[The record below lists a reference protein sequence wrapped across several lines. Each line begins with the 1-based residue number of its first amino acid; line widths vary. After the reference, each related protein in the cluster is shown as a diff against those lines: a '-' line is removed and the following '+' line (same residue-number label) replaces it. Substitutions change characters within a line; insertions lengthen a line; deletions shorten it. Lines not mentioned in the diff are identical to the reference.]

1 MRVKSSFSSRVNMS
15 TPLQFLSP
23 ERDRDN
29 LAYLFLSNIC
39 S

>member
-15 TPLQFLSP
+15 TPLQFSLAG
-23 ERDRDN
+23 EGRDN